1 MIRLKPSSFRRSSRH
16 SFASW
21 ALRGVLASGA
31 CVLGYISTTQT
42 FAYAVSKSDPQRAY
56 AIAPGDGRIAGA
68 LAQQLAVV
76 ETGAPDRALANRLAR
91 QGLAAEPLSVKAL
104 TALALNAQIDG
115 KTAEARRL
123 FAHSDALSRREL
135 GTRLWLIEDAVGRN
149 DIKGALRHYD
159 IALRTEKNAPDLLF
173 PVLAQAITDPAI
185 SGALADVLQSKPAWG
200 ETFITYLATSGEV
213 PTASAI
219 LLRNLSNRG
228 VPVNGTSQTGVVNL
242 LFRAGKFD
250 ESWNY
255 YRSFRANVDR
265 RRSRDPHFALESESP
280 SIFDW
285 VPIMNEAGVS
295 ASIQHAGGKDGM
307 FDFAAPSSTGGVVLQ
322 QVQLLPPGHYR
333 LDGVSAEI
341 EQPDI
346 TRPYWRISCLNSKEV
361 GRIELPNSSENRGHF
376 MGFFEIPVGCP
387 VQTLDLVARPSSEV
401 GGTIGQILHAALVPM
416 QKKE

>member
-1 MIRLKPSSFRRSSRH
+1 M
-16 SFASW
+16 
-21 ALRGVLASGA
+21 RGLLASGA

-42 FAYAVSKSDPQRAY
+42 FAYAVAKSDPERAY

-68 LAQQLAVV
+68 LAQQLAVA
-76 ETGAPDRALANRLAR
+76 ETGAADRARANRLAR
-91 QGLAAEPLSVKAL
+91 EGLAAEPLSVKAL
-104 TALALNAQIDG
+104 TALALNTQIDG
-115 KTAEARRL
+115 KTDEARRL

-149 DIKGALRHYD
+149 DVKGALRHYD

-173 PVLAQAITDPAI
+173 PVLAQAITDAGI

-200 ETFITYLATSGEV
+200 ENFTTYLATSGEV

-219 LLRNLSNRG
+219 LLRNLSHRG
-228 VPVNGTSQTGVVNL
+228 VPVNATSQTGVVNL

-255 YRSFRANVDR
+255 YHSFRANADR
-265 RRSRDPHFALESESP
+265 RQSRDPNFALELEAP

-295 ASIQHAGGKDGM
+295 ASIQHAGANDGM
-307 FDFAAPSSTGGVVLQ
+307 FEFAAPSSTGGVVLQ
-322 QVQLLPPGHYR
+322 QVQLLPPGRYR
-333 LDGVSAEI
+333 LDGVSAKI
-341 EQPDI
+341 EQPSA
-346 TRPYWRISCLNSKEV
+346 TLPYWRISCFNSEELGRV
-361 GRIELPNSSENRGHF
+361 GLPNSSENSGHF
-376 MGFFEIPVGCP
+376 IGFFDIPDNCR
-387 VQTLDLVARPSSEV
+387 VQTLDLVIRPSSEI
-401 GGTIGQILHAALVPM
+401 GGTTGQILQASLVPT